1 MQDTHTVRAISER
14 GKTER
19 KMRRKISG
27 WGGEGRG
34 GERRREEVT
43 QSVTLLRNRIAL
55 QSFDGVADLN
65 P

>member
-1 MQDTHTVRAISER
+1 MQDTHTVR

-19 KMRRKISG
+19 KMRRKISE

-34 GERRREEVT
+34 EKVT

-55 QSFDGVADLN
+55 QSFDGVADLRSDFVHEVED
-65 P
+65 